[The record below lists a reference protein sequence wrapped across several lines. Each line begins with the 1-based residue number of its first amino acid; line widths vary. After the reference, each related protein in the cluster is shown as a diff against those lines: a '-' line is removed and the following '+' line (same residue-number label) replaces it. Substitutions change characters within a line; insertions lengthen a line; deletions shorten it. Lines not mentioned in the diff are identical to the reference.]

1 MTMKEL
7 KQSETRIIKRS
18 QMNLNPINPKR
29 HSGRESKA
37 AKEKFAESWFSWW
50 YCME

>member
-7 KQSETRIIKRS
+7 KQSETRVIKRF
-18 QMNLNPINPKR
+18 QINLNPINPKKAF
-29 HSGRESKA
+29 GREGKT